1 MVLPDVSDTTR
12 VTAYV
17 VDSAC
22 VDKPS
27 ISAGK
32 VLLEHTYA
40 RS

>member
-1 MVLPDVSDTTR
+1 MVLPDASNATR

-32 VLLEHTYA
+32 VLLKHSYA